1 MEEKVGTQNLK
12 SPKTFSDYS
21 QATDYAY
28 ENFDD
33 YNSTKKRGVLIAFYF
48 MIVDMEPYKKVSP
61 IVTEFLL
68 RKRKRNISLA
78 FISQCYSKVPK
89 L

>member
-48 MIVDMEPYKKVSP
+48 MIADMEPYKKVSP